1 MCESLCPLT
10 ITLYSPVPSADIDTT
25 SRGEP
30 VFTCAN
36 ESGYEPIDH
45 DGIDARN
52 ENDEDDELEFNM
64 SYGRVDFELQPVQ
77 DHSTGLELKGN
88 ESYNS
93 VSTTPIFDDVEYSY
107 PATHFAP
114 VKIQ

>member
-1 MCESLCPLT
+1 
-10 ITLYSPVPSADIDTT
+10 
-25 SRGEP
+25 
-30 VFTCAN
+30 
-36 ESGYEPIDH
+36 
-45 DGIDARN
+45 
-52 ENDEDDELEFNM
+52 M
-64 SYGRVDFELQPVQ
+64 SYGRVDFGPPDLQPVQ
-77 DHSTGLELKGN
+77 DHGIDFQFKGN